1 MPGEAGCQSSTSVR
15 SHSVLNQYDVS
26 SYYFSS
32 PNSQHVCQPRGRPQR
47 GPGLRDPGR
56 SDGGP
61 GAMFPWRLV
70 PEAAVAAAAAP
81 AAGGRADPPSRA
93 PSSASSSSSRRAAA
107 LPRGGGR
114 GGEGGGA
121 GTRGRADQP
130 RSLPPPSRAMAAAA
144 ALRHL
149 LPAAAAAVRAPK
161 TLSLVRVRV
170 RGTSGVGAGG
180 WTVGNGPTGT
190 RTPRT
195 VALEDKHSLA
205 RRAPSA
211 RARPRKTPLCPAAAA
226 PESQREDNREPAQEG
241 AGWASCACAKTAAA
255 CQATKGRAREGRARR
270 CALQAAD
277 ARHPS
282 PHTPPHAGFWRK
294 PALRGTARLLRAG
307 T

>member
-1 MPGEAGCQSSTSVR
+1 MTGEWWGGRRKWERRRLRIGNRMSRVEAERHRDPPSGRGGACGGRRRDCRAAGTVANRKGNASRAGRARACSGQDAGTAGR
-15 SHSVLNQYDVS
+15 WGGAP
-26 SYYFSS
+26 S
-32 PNSQHVCQPRGRPQR
+32 PPPPAPPLFAGSGPRGPRLSPHPWIPQRGGARRLARPHIPLRQLRGTYQPRGRPQR

-93 PSSASSSSSRRAAA
+93 PSSASSTSSSSRRAAA

-144 ALRHL
+144 AAAAAAALRHL

-170 RGTSGVGAGG
+170 
-180 WTVGNGPTGT
+180 
-190 RTPRT
+190 
-195 VALEDKHSLA
+195 
-205 RRAPSA
+205 
-211 RARPRKTPLCPAAAA
+211 
-226 PESQREDNREPAQEG
+226 
-241 AGWASCACAKTAAA
+241 
-255 CQATKGRAREGRARR
+255 
-270 CALQAAD
+270 
-277 ARHPS
+277 
-282 PHTPPHAGFWRK
+282 
-294 PALRGTARLLRAG
+294 
-307 T
+307 